1 MIPRHKK
8 ILELLTEKEDISV
21 NELSELL
28 DVTEVTIR
36 SDLTKLSEEK
46 KVIRSHGR
54 VSLLGERIKAENSFE
69 VRKKQNYIQKIKIGE
84 AASLLINS
92 NETVIIDS
100 SSTALTLASSLKAR
114 NDLSEVTVIP
124 TGIWS
129 AIELM
134 GISEINVLLPG
145 GYLRTISGSITG
157 LPTTDFLSGLNIK
170 KAFLGAWGISLEKG
184 FMDSHLLE
192 IELKKYI
199 IKSAKEVIIL
209 ADGSKFNQLGLAA
222 YAEIENVSTL
232 ITDSLA
238 PKKVIEKIKSKGVNV
253 ICVN

>member
-1 MIPRHKK
+1 MIFRQKK
-8 ILELLTEKEDISV
+8 ILEYLTEKEDVAV

-28 DVTEVTIR
+28 NVSEVTIR

-46 KVIRSHGR
+46 KVIRTHGR
-54 VSLLGERIKAENSFE
+54 VSLLGERIKAENSFDA
-69 VRKKQNYIQKIKIGE
+69 RKKQNYNQKLSIGK
-84 AASLLINS
+84 AAAGLISSNDIILL
-92 NETVIIDS
+92 DS
-100 SSTALTLASSLKAR
+100 SSTVLTLATSIKERKSLR
-114 NDLSEVTVIP
+114 DITVIP

-134 GISEINVLLPG
+134 GINGINVLLPG
-145 GYLRTISGSITG
+145 GYLRNISGSILG
-157 LPTTDFLSGLNIK
+157 LPTSDFLSGLNIQ

-209 ADGSKFNQLGLAA
+209 ADGSKFNQLGLST
-222 YAEIENVSTL
+222 YAKIENVSTL
-232 ITDSLA
+232 ITDSSA
-238 PKKVIEKIKSKGVNV
+238 PTKILNKIKQKGVKVICGD
-253 ICVN
+253 